1 MEQPIRES
9 VMDKIFG
16 TDGITDANCTIDFV
30 SRSEELKMSLGDK
43 YSKFETYFEKKIN
56 RPLETICFRT
66 M

>member
-30 SRSEELKMSLGDK
+30 SRSEEHLKLSLEDK
-43 YSKFETYFEKKIN
+43 YTKFETYFKKN
-56 RPLETICFRT
+56 LKDSLKQCFRT
-66 M
+66 I